1 MNFGEQDER
10 FMQRALALAAETV
23 RLASPNPCVGCMI
36 VKDGAVVGEGAHR
49 YDERD
54 HAEIVALKMAGEAAQ
69 GATVYVTLEPCSHQG
84 RTGPCADALVAARVG
99 RVVVATLD
107 PNPLVSGGG
116 IARLRAAGIRV
127 ETGLLQQEA
136 RALNDG
142 FAQFIR
148 TKRPFVTLK
157 AALSADGRLAPADS
171 ARVAGEPFWLTG
183 AEARAEVQRMRH
195 ASDAILTGIGTVLA
209 DDPALTD
216 RTELPR
222 RRGLLRVVLDA
233 ELRLPLES
241 QLVRSVADD
250 VLVFGADGVE
260 AECAAVLEAAGVMVA
275 HVPMVGGRL
284 DLRAVLAE
292 LGRREMLSVL
302 LEAGSRL
309 NGSFVRED
317 RVDRMVFFHSRTEL
331 GSDALPFAEG
341 VALAEIEQRLTLVS
355 RRSFGS
361 DVCVAGYL
369 HDAWE
374 CADALG

>member
-1 MNFGEQDER
+1 
-10 FMQRALALAAETV
+10 
-23 RLASPNPCVGCMI
+23 
-36 VKDGAVVGEGAHR
+36 
-49 YDERD
+49 
-54 HAEIVALKMAGEAAQ
+54 
-69 GATVYVTLEPCSHQG
+69 
-84 RTGPCADALVAARVG
+84 
-99 RVVVATLD
+99 
-107 PNPLVSGGG
+107 
-116 IARLRAAGIRV
+116 
-127 ETGLLQQEA
+127 
-136 RALNDG
+136 
-142 FAQFIR
+142 
-148 TKRPFVTLK
+148 
-157 AALSADGRLAPADS
+157 
-171 ARVAGEPFWLTG
+171 
-183 AEARAEVQRMRH
+183 
-195 ASDAILTGIGTVLA
+195 
-209 DDPALTD
+209 
-216 RTELPR
+216 
-222 RRGLLRVVLDA
+222 
-233 ELRLPLES
+233 
-241 QLVRSVADD
+241 LVRSVADD

-361 DVCVAGYL
+361 DACVAGYL